1 MVMSERGRERT
12 EGKLEGRKGVGN
24 REDQREESECGGNHI
39 ERRLRWREEGRTCA
53 WCCGLSGF

>member
-1 MVMSERGRERT
+1 MKGGRERT

-39 ERRLRWREEGRTCA
+39 ERRLRRREEGRTCA